1 MDISGGS
8 ESENIEDRR
17 GSRGGRRVLVG
28 GGIGTI
34 AIAIIALLLGQNP
47 TTVLNNIN
55 GGNQTS
61 SYSQPA
67 NSAQDEAGKHFVSV
81 ILKET
86 EDVWSE
92 IFRNMGRNYQKPK
105 LVLFTDQVEGG
116 CGSATSQVGPFY
128 CPADQKVYL
137 DLAFFDELDQ
147 RFHAAGDFAK
157 AYVIAHEIG
166 HHVQNLLGISD
177 KVHQLQARTN
187 EVGANKLSVKLELQ
201 ADFLAGV
208 WARNSTQLKIS
219 EQDIPEALRAASA
232 IGDDAL
238 QRQAQGYVVP
248 DAFTHGTSEQRM
260 YWFKK
265 GWQTGD
271 INQGD
276 TFGTDI

>member
-8 ESENIEDRR
+8 ESDNIEDQR
-17 GSRGGRRVLVG
+17 GSNGGRRVLVG

-34 AIAIIALLLGQNP
+34 AIVIIALLLGQNP
-47 TTVLNNIN
+47 STVLNNIN
-55 GGNQTS
+55 GGNQATS
-61 SYSQPA
+61 SSQPA
-67 NSAQDEAGKHFVSV
+67 NSQQDEEGRLFVSI

-86 EDVWSE
+86 EDVWTD
-92 IFRNMGRNYQKPK
+92 IFQGMGRNYQKPK
-105 LVLFTDQVEGG
+105 LALFNDHVASG
-116 CGSATSQVGPFY
+116 CGSASSQVGPFY

-137 DLAFFDELDQ
+137 DLSFFDELSQ

-157 AYVIAHEIG
+157 AYVIAHEVG

-177 KVHQLQARTN
+177 KVHELQQRTN

-208 WARNSTQLKIS
+208 WAKHSTRLKIN
-219 EQDIPEALRAASA
+219 EQDIAEALTAAAA

-276 TFGTDI
+276 TFGSDK

>member
-17 GSRGGRRVLVG
+17 GSGGGRRVLVG

-47 TTVLNNIN
+47 MTVLNNI
-55 GGNQTS
+55 GSSQATS
-61 SYSQPA
+61 YTQPSS
-67 NSAQDEAGKHFVSV
+67 NTEQDDAGKRFVSI

-86 EDVWSE
+86 EDVWTD
-92 IFRNMGRNYQKPK
+92 IFQGIGRTYEKPR
-105 LVLFTDQVEGG
+105 LVLFNDHVEGG
-116 CGSATSQVGPFY
+116 CGSASSQVGPFY
-128 CPADQKVYL
+128 CPLDQKVYL
-137 DLAFFDELDQ
+137 DLSFFDELSQ
-147 RFHAAGDFAK
+147 RFHASGDFAK

-166 HHVQNLLGISD
+166 HHVQNLLGISG
-177 KVHQLQARTN
+177 KVHELQQRTD

-201 ADFLAGV
+201 ADFFAGV
-208 WARNSTQLKIS
+208 WAKNSTRLKIN
-219 EQDIPEALRAASA
+219 ERDIADALTAAAA

-238 QRQAQGYVVP
+238 QKQAQGYVVP

-265 GWQTGD
+265 GWLTGD

-276 TFGTDI
+276 TYGSQQ

>member
-1 MDISGGS
+1 MDISGGR
-8 ESENIEDRR
+8 ESENVEDRR
-17 GSRGGRRVLVG
+17 GSSGGKRVLVG

-55 GGNQTS
+55 GGNTTS
-61 SYSQPA
+61 TSQSA
-67 NSAQDEAGKHFVSV
+67 NTPQDEEGRHFVSV
-81 ILKET
+81 ILGET
-86 EDVWSE
+86 EDVWSR
-92 IFRNMGRNYQKPK
+92 IFKEMGRTYQRPG
-105 LVLFTDQVEGG
+105 LVLFRDQVESG
-116 CGSATSQVGPFY
+116 CGTASAQVGPFY
-128 CPADQKVYL
+128 CPVDQKVYL
-137 DLAFFDELDQ
+137 DLAFFDELSQ
-147 RFHAAGDFAK
+147 RFHATGDFAK

-166 HHVQNLLGISD
+166 HHVQNLLGISG
-177 KVHQLQARTN
+177 KVHELQQQTN
-187 EVGANKLSVKLELQ
+187 ESGANKLSVKLELQ

-208 WARNSTQLKIS
+208 WARNSTELKIS

-238 QRQAQGYVVP
+238 QRQAQGYVVQ

-276 TFGTDI
+276 TFGSEL